1 MPGGYGHVKRAR
13 HRARE
18 ARETRRA
25 PTADASPMLKTT
37 EVAKMLGVSSP
48 NTVKNWLE
56 GGAFPGAT
64 KTLGGHW
71 RFPLK
76 DVEAV
81 KARME
86 WVREKNA
93 KGDLA
98 LPADLDDGPEPP
110 LL

>member
-1 MPGGYGHVKRAR
+1 
-13 HRARE
+13 
-18 ARETRRA
+18 
-25 PTADASPMLKTT
+25 
-37 EVAKMLGVSSP
+37 VAKMLGVSSP

-93 KGDLA
+93 KGDLT

>member
-1 MPGGYGHVKRAR
+1 MTTLRQERP
-13 HRARE
+13 
-18 ARETRRA
+18 RETTGNRA
-25 PTADASPMLKTT
+25 AKPGAAASSMLTST
-37 EVAKMLGVSSP
+37 EAATLLGVSPP

-71 RFPLK
+71 RFPRSE
-76 DVEAV
+76 VEAV

-86 WVREKNA
+86 WVHAKNT
-93 KGDLA
+93 KGDTA

>member
-1 MPGGYGHVKRAR
+1 MTTMLQQR
-13 HRARE
+13 
-18 ARETRRA
+18 RETQKSRA
-25 PTADASPMLKTT
+25 PTADVGPAMLTTT

-98 LPADLDDGPEPP
+98 IPADLNDGPEPP

>member
-1 MPGGYGHVKRAR
+1 MTTLRQERERAT
-13 HRARE
+13 E
-18 ARETRRA
+18 KGRA
-25 PTADASPMLKTT
+25 PRADVHAPAMLTST

-93 KGDLA
+93 RGDLA
-98 LPADLDDGPEPP
+98 IPADLDDGPEPP

>member
-1 MPGGYGHVKRAR
+1 MTTMLQQR
-13 HRARE
+13 
-18 ARETRRA
+18 RETQRSRA
-25 PTADASPMLKTT
+25 PAPPTADASPAMLKTT